1 MDTCGEVKVG
11 AKIAKFFSSHELS
24 SGHRPQWIHGKV
36 SGFKLVG
43 GKSKTKP
50 NTTWWTLTFEPPV
63 TKPLSCNTQE
73 VFLMMKA
80 AQEFRIQIHT
90 LERNVG
96 QHMVVEWTEEDSDLS
111 LTEWGSD
118 LRICMLFKY
127 ITSSQQFV
135 LRFKC
140 GYDKLVDANTAVQIF
155 EASDAMYSS
164 AKVKTKRS
172 IALAKNEWNSKGD
185 DEGDTRIVKD
195 VPSSGEVENIQE
207 AIRKALAQNLED
219 KKAQEVEAKRLLAAV
234 ELKQA
239 ATIQKQRD
247 NVLRMQQDAAAA
259 TVAATTLLA
268 QQQEVAAALKKRD
281 EDAAALKKKEEEEHA
296 AALQKQQQDDLADK
310 RLAQQQEDAA
320 ALKKKDEE
328 YDAEQREDATM
339 EELQDV
345 DVDNQLRDPPPP
357 PLGAMSISNLAQP
370 QDITKLVED
379 LVKHQLQQQVERA
392 QATTASTA
400 TSAASAPNKRKRR
413 VSRNRVPV
421 KVEKQGAEESDEDVD
436 ADVEFLQQSSNT
448 ARRILWQRGHNSTL
462 PSTKAEIIK
471 RATVATMAEAFNP
484 LYQYGFAIIDDMT
497 EVFSPKNRCTRE
509 QRDFVNKCEST
520 LVCCI
525 CEVLTY
531 EITFPFLLS

>member
-80 AQEFRIQIHT
+80 AQEFRIQIRT

-96 QHMVVEWTEEDSDLS
+96 QHMVVQWTEEDGDLS

-259 TVAATTLLA
+259 TVAA
-268 QQQEVAAALKKRD
+268 
-281 EDAAALKKKEEEEHA
+281 LKKKEDEEHA
-296 AALQKQQQDDLADK
+296 AALQKKQQDDAADK
-310 RLAQQQEDAA
+310 LLAQQQEDAA

-328 YDAEQREDATM
+328 DAAEQKEDATM
-339 EELQDV
+339 DELQDV

-421 KVEKQGAEESDEDVD
+421 KVDKQGAEESDEDVD

>member
-1 MDTCGEVKVG
+1 MD
-11 AKIAKFFSSHELS
+11 
-24 SGHRPQWIHGKV
+24 
-36 SGFKLVG
+36 
-43 GKSKTKP
+43 
-50 NTTWWTLTFEPPV
+50 
-63 TKPLSCNTQE
+63 
-73 VFLMMKA
+73 
-80 AQEFRIQIHT
+80 
-90 LERNVG
+90 
-96 QHMVVEWTEEDSDLS
+96 
-111 LTEWGSD
+111 
-118 LRICMLFKY
+118 
-127 ITSSQQFV
+127 
-135 LRFKC
+135 
-140 GYDKLVDANTAVQIF
+140 
-155 EASDAMYSS
+155 
-164 AKVKTKRS
+164 
-172 IALAKNEWNSKGD
+172 
-185 DEGDTRIVKD
+185 
-195 VPSSGEVENIQE
+195 
-207 AIRKALAQNLED
+207 
-219 KKAQEVEAKRLLAAV
+219 
-234 ELKQA
+234 
-239 ATIQKQRD
+239 
-247 NVLRMQQDAAAA
+247 
-259 TVAATTLLA
+259 
-268 QQQEVAAALKKRD
+268 
-281 EDAAALKKKEEEEHA
+281 
-296 AALQKQQQDDLADK
+296 
-310 RLAQQQEDAA
+310 
-320 ALKKKDEE
+320 
-328 YDAEQREDATM
+328 
-339 EELQDV
+339 ELQDV

-421 KVEKQGAEESDEDVD
+421 KVDKQGAEESDEDVD